1 MDEIIINKSDSIKR
15 CIRRIEEDF
24 DEEFENNFTK
34 QDAVILNIQ
43 RAIQQAIDLGTYI
56 IKQTKLEIPKSS
68 REVFEILEKNKI
80 ISKELSKNLQKMVG
94 FRNLAVHEYDKLDL
108 SIVEY
113 IVRERIWDLI
123 EFIKEINEIK
133 SLD

>member
-94 FRNLAVHEYDKLDL
+94 FRNLALHEYDNLDL

-133 SLD
+133 SFD

>member
-80 ISKELSKNLQKMVG
+80 ISKDLSKNLQKMVG

>member
-1 MDEIIINKSDSIKR
+1 LDEIIINKSDSIKR

-80 ISKELSKNLQKMVG
+80 ISKDLSKNLQKMVG